1 MNTTQI
7 RQWFTTERI
16 EKLDLQKVEDLA
28 GIERGTISIL
38 LSSKCSFPDT
48 LDELAPLLKMI
59 EKGFKRCNK

>member
-7 RQWFTTERI
+7 RQWFTPKRLEQ
-16 EKLDLQKVEDLA
+16 LDLQKMEDLA

-48 LDELAPLLKMI
+48 LDELVPLLKMI
-59 EKGFKRCNK
+59 ESGFKRCNK

>member
-1 MNTTQI
+1 MTSNEI
-7 RQWFTTERI
+7 REWFTTERI
-16 EKLDLQKVEDLA
+16 EQLDLQKMEDLA

-48 LDELAPLLKMI
+48 LDELAPLFKMI

>member
-16 EKLDLQKVEDLA
+16 EKLDLQKMEDLA

>member
-16 EKLDLQKVEDLA
+16 EKLDLQKMEDLA

-59 EKGFKRCNK
+59 ESGFKRCNK